1 MMLKYVKKYW
11 YFALLA
17 PIFMIGEV
25 VMDLL
30 QPRLMATIVDEGI
43 KGLSNNGVGDV
54 ELVIKTGLLM
64 IGLVIVGG
72 ISGILSGV
80 FANLCSQNVGNDLRR
95 DCFKRVMYL
104 SFEQTDDFSTGSLV
118 TRITNDVTQIQS
130 LIGMLIR
137 MFVRTFMLFGGG
149 IFCMLSLD
157 ISFGIVVACAMPLII
172 IFVIFFIAKASPKF
186 ILLQKRM
193 DNLNAILQENVAGA
207 RIVKAYVKEDYE
219 IDRFSKAN
227 LSLLSTQLYV
237 SKLFSFMS
245 PVTNII
251 LNISVVSIIYIGKI
265 NVENNSGLTT
275 GEIMAAITYVSQILM
290 SILNMAN
297 IFQSISRAKV
307 SSFRIKEV
315 LKSLPII
322 NDGKFDGNTE
332 IFGEIEFK
340 NVSFAY
346 PDSPNV
352 SVLSDINMLIKQG
365 ETIGILGS
373 TGSGKSSLIN
383 LIPRFYD
390 VTSGEI
396 FVDGINVKEYK
407 VKALRNKISIALQK
421 SELFSTTIK
430 ENIKW
435 GNLNASDDDIIMAA
449 KTAQAYDFIM
459 DKEDGFDTMVAE
471 KGMSLSGGQKQR
483 LAISRAILKPAE
495 ILILDDATSALD
507 LKTEAK
513 LYHALNQNHKNLTKI
528 IIAQRI
534 ASIKHADCIY
544 VLDKGNI
551 VSYGTHDE
559 LIKNSSIYQEIY
571 ESQLKKGGND
581 YAK

>member
-157 ISFGIVVACAMPLII
+157 ISFGIVVACAMPLIV
-172 IFVIFFIAKASPKF
+172 IFIIFFIAKASPKF

-365 ETIGILGS
+365 KTIGILGS

>member
-1 MMLKYVKKYW
+1 MLKYVRKYW
-11 YFALLA
+11 YYALLA

-43 KGLSNNGVGDV
+43 KGLNNNGIGDV
-54 ELVIKTGLLM
+54 NLVIKTGVLM
-64 IGLVIVGG
+64 IGLVIIGG

-80 FANLCSQNVGNDLRR
+80 FANLCSQNVANDLRR

-130 LIGMLIR
+130 LIGMMIR

-157 ISFGIVVACAMPLII
+157 LSFGIVVGCSMPLVA
-172 IFVIFFIAKASPKF
+172 IFVFFFISKASPKF
-186 ILLQKRM
+186 KILQKKM
-193 DNLNAILQENVAGA
+193 DDLNAILQENVAGA
-207 RIVKAYVKEDYE
+207 RIVKAYVKEEYE
-219 IDRFSKAN
+219 VKRFSKAN
-227 LSLLSTQLYV
+227 IALLSTQLYV
-237 SKLFSFMS
+237 SKLFSFMG

-251 LNISVVSIIYIGKI
+251 LNISVVAIIYIGGI
-265 NVENNSGLTT
+265 NVENGSGLTT

-297 IFQSISRAKV
+297 MFQSISRAKV
-307 SSFRIKEV
+307 SSMRLNEV
-315 LKSLPII
+315 LRSLPVKA
-322 NDGKFDGNTE
+322 DGDFDGQTN
-332 IFGEIEFK
+332 ISGKIEFK

-352 SVLSDINMLIKQG
+352 CVLNNINMTINEG

-390 VTSGEI
+390 VTSGVI
-396 FVDGINVKEYK
+396 LVDGVDVREYK
-407 VKALRNKISIALQK
+407 VKSLRNKISVALQK
-421 SELFSTTIK
+421 SELFSKTIK
-430 ENIKW
+430 ENISW
-435 GNLNASDDDIIMAA
+435 GNLTASDAEIIDAS

-459 DKEDGFDTMVAE
+459 EKEEGFDTLVAE

-483 LAISRAILKPAE
+483 IAISRAILKSAE

-513 LYHALNQNHKNLTKI
+513 LYHSLSLNHKNLTKI

-534 ASIKHADCIY
+534 ASIKHADKIY
-544 VLDKGNI
+544 VLDKGMI
-551 VSYGTHDE
+551 VSVGSHDE
-559 LIKNSSIYQEIY
+559 LMKNSNIYQEIY
-571 ESQLKKGGND
+571 ESQLKKGGTDDAN
-581 YAK
+581 

>member
-1 MMLKYVKKYW
+1 MVKYVRKYW
-11 YFALLA
+11 YYALLA

-25 VMDLL
+25 IMDLL

-149 IFCMLSLD
+149 IVCMLSLD
-157 ISFGIVVACAMPLII
+157 ISFGIVVACAMPLIV
-172 IFVIFFIAKASPKF
+172 IFIIFFIAKASPKF

-435 GNLNASDDDIIMAA
+435 GNLEASDDDIIMAA

-483 LAISRAILKPAE
+483 LAISRAILKSAE

>member
-1 MMLKYVKKYW
+1 MIKYVKKYW

-30 QPRLMATIVDEGI
+30 QPQLMKVIVDEGI
-43 KGLSNNGVGDV
+43 KGINNNGIGDV
-54 ELVIKTGLLM
+54 SLVIRTGLIM

-72 ISGILSGV
+72 ISGRLSVV
-80 FANLCSQNVGNDLRR
+80 FANLCSQNVANDLRR

-130 LIGMLIR
+130 LTGMMIR

-157 ISFGIVVACAMPLII
+157 ITFGIVVACSMPLVV
-172 IFVIFFIAKASPKF
+172 IFVFVFIGKASPKF
-186 ILLQKRM
+186 KVLQKKM
-193 DNLNAILQENVAGA
+193 DVLNSILQENVSGA
-207 RIVKAYVKEDYE
+207 RVVKAYVKEDYE
-219 IDRFSKAN
+219 KERFSKAN
-227 LSLLSTQLYV
+227 RELLLTQLYV
-237 SKLFSFMS
+237 SKLFSFMG

-251 LNISVVSIIYIGKI
+251 LNISVVAIIYIGGI
-265 NVENNSGLTT
+265 NVSNNTGLTT

-297 IFQSISRAKV
+297 MFQSISRAKI
-307 SSFRIKEV
+307 SSVRLNEV
-315 LKSLPII
+315 LRSLPVIC
-322 NDGKFDGNTE
+322 DGKYDQETPIKGK
-332 IFGEIEFK
+332 IEFR

-352 SVLSDINMLIKQG
+352 SVLDNINLKVEPGQ
-365 ETIGILGS
+365 TIGILGS
-373 TGSGKSSLIN
+373 TGSGKSSLVN

-390 VTSGEI
+390 SNEGTI
-396 FVDGINVKEYK
+396 FIDDIDVKEYK
-407 VKALRNKISIALQK
+407 VKTLRNKISIALQK
-421 SELFSTTIK
+421 SELFSKTIE
-430 ENIKW
+430 ENISW
-435 GNLNASDDDIIMAA
+435 GNLNACSDEVIEAA
-449 KTAQAYDFIM
+449 KTAQAYDFIIE
-459 DKEDGFDTMVAE
+459 KEDGFNTIVAE

-483 LAISRAILKPAE
+483 LAIARAILKPAE

-513 LYHALNQNHKNLTKI
+513 LYDALNKNYRDLTKI

-534 ASIKHADCIY
+534 ASIKHSDKIY
-544 VLDKGNI
+544 VLDRGNI
-551 VSYGTHDE
+551 VAEGTHEE
-559 LIKNSSIYQEIY
+559 LLKNSSIYQEIY
-571 ESQLKKGGND
+571 ESQLKTGGNV
-581 YAK
+581 YAE

>member
-1 MMLKYVKKYW
+1 MMLNYVKKYW

-251 LNISVVSIIYIGKI
+251 LNISVV
-265 NVENNSGLTT
+265 
-275 GEIMAAITYVSQILM
+275 IT
-290 SILNMAN
+290 
-297 IFQSISRAKV
+297 
-307 SSFRIKEV
+307 
-315 LKSLPII
+315 
-322 NDGKFDGNTE
+322 
-332 IFGEIEFK
+332 
-340 NVSFAY
+340 
-346 PDSPNV
+346 
-352 SVLSDINMLIKQG
+352 
-365 ETIGILGS
+365 
-373 TGSGKSSLIN
+373 
-383 LIPRFYD
+383 
-390 VTSGEI
+390 
-396 FVDGINVKEYK
+396 
-407 VKALRNKISIALQK
+407 LRN
-421 SELFSTTIK
+421 
-430 ENIKW
+430 
-435 GNLNASDDDIIMAA
+435 
-449 KTAQAYDFIM
+449 
-459 DKEDGFDTMVAE
+459 
-471 KGMSLSGGQKQR
+471 
-483 LAISRAILKPAE
+483 
-495 ILILDDATSALD
+495 
-507 LKTEAK
+507 
-513 LYHALNQNHKNLTKI
+513 H
-528 IIAQRI
+528 
-534 ASIKHADCIY
+534 
-544 VLDKGNI
+544 
-551 VSYGTHDE
+551 
-559 LIKNSSIYQEIY
+559 
-571 ESQLKKGGND
+571 ND
-581 YAK
+581 